1 MIKKKILCDH
11 CRGSGAASS
20 EDIHQCGGCGGSGV
34 KIVKQQIF
42 PGMFAQTQVQCNDC
56 GGRGTV
62 IKRTCPHC
70 GGGKV
75 IDHTAHYTL
84 EVEKGMPEGREVVF
98 EGEGDEN
105 PDWEAGDVVLR
116 VRSKREAGAWR
127 RKESSLYWKQTIGV
141 DEVMTI
147 HSTECIT
154 ADIIIRRHYSV
165 SSVT

>member
-20 EDIHQCGGCGGSGV
+20 SDVHQCSGCGGSGV
-34 KIVKQQIF
+34 KIGKQQIF
-42 PGMFAQTQVQCNDC
+42 PGMFAQTQQTCNEC

-62 IKRTCPHC
+62 IKRACPHC

-75 IDHTAHYTL
+75 VDHTAHYTL

-98 EGEGDEN
+98 EGEADEN

-116 VRSKREAGAWR
+116 VRSKRETGSWR

-141 DEVMTI
+141 DEVMP
-147 HSTECIT
+147 
-154 ADIIIRRHYSV
+154 IRLCWPLTLMKHHV
-165 SSVT
+165 GATWL